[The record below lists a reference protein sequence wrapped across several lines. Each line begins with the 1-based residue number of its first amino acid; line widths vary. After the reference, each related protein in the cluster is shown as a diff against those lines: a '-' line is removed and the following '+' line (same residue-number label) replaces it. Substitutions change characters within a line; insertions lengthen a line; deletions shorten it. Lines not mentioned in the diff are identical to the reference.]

1 MAANKKISPRRA
13 KTATGL
19 AQESPKARSKSLAS
33 SSKNLN
39 DQIHRLEC
47 FIAAAP
53 SVARQQKL
61 SRVNFVP
68 PMESD
73 TPVYRRRPGARLP
86 MQQQIA
92 NRQRRIRLLAELGIV
107 GIGIAG
113 LAGWLSQYWGR

>member
-1 MAANKKISPRRA
+1 MAGNKKISPRRS

-19 AQESPKARSKSLAS
+19 AKESPAACRKTLAS
-33 SSKNLN
+33 SSKSL
-39 DQIHRLEC
+39 DEQIHRLEC

-68 PMESD
+68 PMEGD

-107 GIGIAG
+107 GVGIAG
-113 LAGWLSQYWGR
+113 LAGWLSQYLNR

>member
-1 MAANKKISPRRA
+1 MAANKKITPRRS

-19 AQESPKARSKSLAS
+19 AQETPAQRKTSLIRTSKT
-33 SSKNLN
+33 LN
-39 DQIHRLEC
+39 DRIERLEC

-53 SVARQQKL
+53 SVARQHKL
-61 SRVNFVP
+61 ARINMVP

-73 TPVYRRRPGARLP
+73 QPTYRRTKGSRLP

-92 NRQRRIRLLAELGIV
+92 NRKRRILLLIEIGIV

-113 LAGWLSQYWGR
+113 LAGWLNQFLS

>member
-1 MAANKKISPRRA
+1 
-13 KTATGL
+13 
-19 AQESPKARSKSLAS
+19 
-33 SSKNLN
+33 
-39 DQIHRLEC
+39 
-47 FIAAAP
+47 
-53 SVARQQKL
+53 
-61 SRVNFVP
+61 
-68 PMESD
+68 MESD